1 MAWKWRKTFRVVHRD
16 MGYATAALVI
26 AYSISGLAVN
36 HAEDWNPN
44 YDIEEVAVEL
54 GPLPTDSYDA
64 MEAHVVAGLNLDP
77 ALVRGRLMDTETVFR
92 LYLPEGSEVRVD
104 IRDGKGTMK
113 TVRTRFFLYEVNALH
128 LNNLKGIW
136 TYIADLFAIA
146 LLFLAITGIFI
157 HKGRQGL
164 AGRGKWFLGAGLLI
178 PVVFIGHMYGLWRIF
193 IATIDL
199 G

>member
-16 MGYATAALVI
+16 MGYVTAALVL
-26 AYSISGLAVN
+26 AYSISGIAVN

-44 YDIEEVAVEL
+44 YSIEETAIDI
-54 GPLPTDSYDA
+54 GPLPNESFDA
-64 MEAHVVAGLNLDP
+64 MEAHVVTALDLDP
-77 ALVRGRLMDTETVFR
+77 KAVRGRLMDTETVFR

-113 TVRTRFFLYEVNALH
+113 MVSTRFFLYEVNALH
-128 LNNLKGIW
+128 LNSIKGIW
-136 TYIADLFAIA
+136 TWVADLFAIA
-146 LLFLAITGIFI
+146 LILLTITGIFI

-164 AGRGKWFLGAGLLI
+164 AGRGKWFVGAGLLI
-178 PVVFIGHMYGLWRIF
+178 PVVFIGHMYGLWGYFFAVI
-193 IATIDL
+193 IP